1 MNRIISQSLSFC
13 LLTGLSM
20 NVLALNPVDGNYGG
34 LFIGVSDSP
43 GSSFTLS
50 QPVSFTGPNTS
61 LSFQSGSISRSVL
74 GAVGGELGYRFCTN
88 YRVEIEAFYN
98 NNHFKSLTI
107 NDLSLTSPFVTPSL
121 TNASVTYN
129 NVENTAD
136 PHIQGDTNTG
146 AGMINAFYDFFIP
159 SQDGYSVVVPYVGIG
174 IGYAYVQNALQ
185 FYRVQ
190 INTSETND
198 SREIFEV
205 WQTRSTLAG
214 QAIAGLSYFMDDFTW
229 FSLDLRYWA
238 TKADTPTSKYT
249 VITPSEL
256 TTVNS
261 TVNVFGKNTQILSI
275 NLTFNGVFNFA

>member
-1 MNRIISQSLSFC
+1 MNRIVSQSLGFC
-13 LLTGLSM
+13 LLTSFSM
-20 NVLALNPVDGNYGG
+20 SALALNPVDGNYGG
-34 LFIGVSDSP
+34 IFIGVSDSS
-43 GSSFTLS
+43 GSSFTLP
-50 QPVSFTGPNTS
+50 QPVTFTGPNTTV
-61 LSFQSGSISRSVL
+61 SFQSGSIARSVL

-88 YRVEIEAFYN
+88 YRLEVEAFYN

-107 NDLSLTSPFVTPSL
+107 NDLTVTSPFITPPI

-146 AGMINAFYDFFIP
+146 SAMVNAFYDFFIP
-159 SQDGYSVVVPYVGIG
+159 SQDGYSVVVPFVGIG

-190 INTSETND
+190 VGTAETND

-229 FSLDLRYWA
+229 FSLDFRYWA
-238 TKADTPTSKYT
+238 TKSDTPTSKYT
-249 VITPSEL
+249 VITPTEL

-261 TVNVFGKNTQILSI
+261 TVNLFGKNTQLMSI
-275 NLTFNGVFNFA
+275 NLSFNGVFNLA